1 VLDKLLVGLP
11 SSFSSICTT
20 LCAKYS
26 DSEFLLKHAIS
37 ELLEF
42 EHHKGL
48 TPPSQLPA
56 NISPSSKHIQTL
68 TAMLT
73 SSHRPTHLHPYKDF
87 NWLNSENQEGV
98 CFRCGKSGH
107 AAPHCI
113 YDMPKEV
120 KDRILASSTV
130 KLPKTEDVF
139 FFCDSIDLECLD
151 RRISP
156 SVIQS
161 IDSVTSNYCLPADP
175 IVSIVEPQI
184 YAAHFMAYPSRP
196 SSPHPHCSPTIRGG
210 RRSSWSTGSDTGN
223 LIISEP
229 TWLTSNF
236 IKNHPDWDYED

>member
-11 SSFSSICTT
+11 STFSPICTT

-37 ELLEF
+37 ELLKF
-42 EHHKGL
+42 EHHESL

-73 SSHRPTHLHPYKDF
+73 LSHCPPHLHLYKNF
-87 NWLNSENQEGV
+87 NWLNSENWEGA
-98 CFRCGKSGH
+98 CFCYGKAGH

-120 KDRILASSTV
+120 KDRILTSSTI

-139 FFCDSIDLECLD
+139 FFHDSIDLECLD
-151 RRISP
+151 HGISL

-161 IDSVTSNYCLPADP
+161 FDPVTGNDCLPADP
-175 IVSIVEPQI
+175 IESIVEPQI
-184 YAAHFMAYPSRP
+184 HTAHFTAYLSHPSL
-196 SSPHPHCSPTIRGG
+196 PHPHCSPTICGG
-210 RRSSWSTGSDTGN
+210 RHSS
-223 LIISEP
+223 
-229 TWLTSNF
+229 
-236 IKNHPDWDYED
+236 